1 MFEGQPRAR
10 RKKKYTGQHADR
22 LERRD
27 ADAEVAQTG
36 RGIGLTIRDR
46 DDFPSPTGSRQLLQR
61 SLDTGLTDKRVE
73 QPGLADSP
81 GRDTSRVRERERR
94 AREIEGTIQARPVA
108 SATGSTIVGITMGIV
123 LLPVEPRVLRGRC

>member
-27 ADAEVAQTG
+27 ADAEVAHTG

-46 DDFPSPTGSRQLLQR
+46 DDFLSPTGSRQLLQR

-81 GRDTSRVRERERR
+81 GRDAGRVRETRRELCGPGAQPQCRLVHQRR
-94 AREIEGTIQARPVA
+94 AEQGRIPRSHA
-108 SATGSTIVGITMGIV
+108 S
-123 LLPVEPRVLRGRC
+123 